1 MPSGVTLAGLG
12 IEGPGSRSAQP
23 TEETAHGFAFQPGLE
38 GMRGLAVLAVL
49 VFHGGFSWASGG
61 FLGVSTF
68 FTLSGFLI
76 TTLLLSERAR
86 RGSIGLKRF
95 WARRFRRLMPASLVC
110 LVGVLVF
117 AATVATPAQLVNLRG
132 DMLAALFY
140 VANWRF
146 IADGASYAEL
156 FVAPSPVLHFW
167 SLAIEEQF
175 YLLFPLVVAGLM
187 AVARGSRRVL
197 AVVLGLAAVGSVVYT
212 AVLAASSIDAAYYST
227 FSRAAELLIGAL
239 LAMAVA
245 LPAVRS
251 RLDHPRARTVVTAVG
266 AVALLTC
273 GWLWHTARQTDPW
286 LYRGGLAAYAV
297 LTAVLIVSVIETG
310 PMRWVFSHGS
320 LRWVGRISYGV
331 YLYHWPI
338 FLWLTP
344 LRTGLS
350 EWPLFA
356 LRLAVT
362 FGAAVASYHLIEEP
376 VRSGR
381 RITGRAPLVVV
392 PVAVALM
399 LFGIV
404 RVVTPPAVEDRIS
417 FETATAEPEVP
428 DFVAAEAVVA
438 TVPTTQPPD
447 LSTWEVP
454 PAPVLPDP
462 PTFRPGESPR
472 VLLLGDSAMFTLGEG
487 VSYWS
492 ENSGAAKVWNAGKL
506 GCGTGRGGSYRHLEK
521 ELPTSTI
528 CDAMPFAWNDDLAKL
543 RPHVVAL
550 MSGTWDVVDRK
561 IPGDDQ
567 WRSLGDPLYD
577 QFMRHEITNAVDVLQ
592 SQGST
597 VVLVTHPIIKAGVT
611 EQLLGPFPE
620 SDPARMQRLN
630 DLLVEVA
637 ATRPRTRV
645 VDLAGHMAAR
655 PQGALDLAER
665 PDGIHWTTASS
676 RPLGEWL
683 GSQLVAIARD
693 EPTDPGAVIM
703 SS

>member
-1 MPSGVTLAGLG
+1 MPPTKPRATRSTLWAVPSGVTLAGLG
-12 IEGPGSRSAQP
+12 IEGPGSRSARP

-132 DMLAALFY
+132 DMLAALLY

-197 AVVLGLAAVGSVVYT
+197 AVVLGLAAVGSVAYT

-362 FGAAVASYHLIEEP
+362 FGAAVASYHLIEETDP
-376 VRSGR
+376 LRATYHRQGAPCR
-381 RITGRAPLVVV
+381 RPCRRRVDALRHRAR
-392 PVAVALM
+392 
-399 LFGIV
+399 GH
-404 RVVTPPAVEDRIS
+404 PA
-417 FETATAEPEVP
+417 
-428 DFVAAEAVVA
+428 
-438 TVPTTQPPD
+438 
-447 LSTWEVP
+447 
-454 PAPVLPDP
+454 
-462 PTFRPGESPR
+462 
-472 VLLLGDSAMFTLGEG
+472 
-487 VSYWS
+487 
-492 ENSGAAKVWNAGKL
+492 
-506 GCGTGRGGSYRHLEK
+506 GRGGPHLVRDGNGRARGPG
-521 ELPTSTI
+521 LRRRRSRGG
-528 CDAMPFAWNDDLAKL
+528 D
-543 RPHVVAL
+543 RPHDATTGSLDVGGAA
-550 MSGTWDVVDRK
+550 GT
-561 IPGDDQ
+561 G
-567 WRSLGDPLYD
+567 
-577 QFMRHEITNAVDVLQ
+577 
-592 SQGST
+592 
-597 VVLVTHPIIKAGVT
+597 
-611 EQLLGPFPE
+611 
-620 SDPARMQRLN
+620 PARSAR
-630 DLLVEVA
+630 VP
-637 ATRPRTRV
+637 TRR
-645 VDLAGHMAAR
+645 
-655 PQGALDLAER
+655 
-665 PDGIHWTTASS
+665 
-676 RPLGEWL
+676 
-683 GSQLVAIARD
+683 
-693 EPTDPGAVIM
+693 EPTGAPPR
-703 SS
+703 